1 MREDCEAHDVLV
13 WPKSGNSPVI
23 IVGGEA
29 LRLPALLRSGGD
41 AVIGRETDGVSA
53 SSARMNER
61 RTMATERSR
70 GRR

>member
-13 WPKSGNSPVI
+13 WPKSGNSPVM

-29 LRLPALLRSGGD
+29 LRLPPLLLRSGGD
-41 AVIGRETDGVSA
+41 AVIGRVDGVSA
-53 SSARMNER
+53 SSARINER

-70 GRR
+70 TTK